1 MTEAEMT
8 NVAAQLEAADTEIA
22 ALEQKILES
31 ISAARVHNR
40 ARKVFE
46 DERDAIRAKV
56 QPLREAAARHIQ
68 EVKRQQAEKAKAE
81 AEARAA
87 AEAAK
92 PKEPTNAELLAKIQ
106 ELTNAE
112 LLAKIQ
118 ELTAKL
124 EAKS

>member
-46 DERDAIRAKV
+46 DERDAIRSRV
-56 QPLREAAARHIQ
+56 QPLREAVARHIQ
-68 EVKRQQAEKAKAE
+68 EVKRQQAAKAKEE
-81 AEARAA
+81 ADVRAA
-87 AEAAK
+87 AEAAR
-92 PKEPTNAELLAKIQ
+92 PKEPS
-106 ELTNAE
+106 NAE

-124 EAKS
+124 EAKG